1 LEALIARVTLE
12 RLVRLV
18 APGVRLQVAKLRKCL
33 GASRVPALVRL
44 VTGMRAYVLLQVAEL
59 CEPPLADVTSVRFD
73 AQMDAR
79 VLTQVRTVGECFVAL
94 MAFVRFHIFDV

>member
-1 LEALIARVTLE
+1 
-12 RLVRLV
+12 
-18 APGVRLQVAKLRKCL
+18 VRLQVAELRERL

-44 VTGMRAYVLLQVAEL
+44 VAGVRAYVLLQVAEL
-59 CEPPLADVTSVRFD
+59 REPPLADVAPVRFD

-94 MAFVRFHIFDV
+94 MAFVRFHVFDV